1 MANLNKIA
9 SGTMIG
15 FTANKTVE
23 AAKNDTATNRVD
35 ICMTKELYLNGER
48 LGITDAE
55 STYLAKKITEENNAR
70 LQVEVITYV
79 NGTATSAPYVD
90 KQDGTS
96 VKVVVAAKWDGSYV
110 AADSITLTNSAGT
123 AQTLVADLSK
133 TGAKATTA
141 TLKADERY
149 TATVTHNGVKKVVYS
164 AQIRAYYPVYYGV
177 NSAETISAVTG
188 LTKKTATASAA
199 GTYAFTFAKG
209 QYAYILIP
217 TGVSKGKFATADK
230 EGVYHAS
237 EGVSDVP
244 FIKQA
249 AAITLNNASYE
260 AYRLASP
267 QDVSSHDIT
276 I

>member
-15 FTANKTVE
+15 FTANKTVA

-133 TGAKATTA
+133 TGAKTTTA

-149 TATVTHNGVKKVVYS
+149 MATVTHNGVKKVVYS
-164 AQIRAYYPVYYGV
+164 AQIKAYYPVYYGV

-217 TGVSKGKFATADK
+217 TDVGKGKFATADK

-244 FIKQA
+244 FIKQSTNVTYNGA
-249 AAITLNNASYE
+249 TYE
-260 AYRLASP
+260 VFRLASA
-267 QDVSSHDIT
+267 QSVSSHDIT

>member
-15 FTANKTVE
+15 FTANKTVA

-70 LQVEVITYV
+70 LQDEVITYV

-133 TGAKATTA
+133 TGAQATTA

-149 TATVTHNGVKKVVYS
+149 MATVTHNGVKKVVYS
-164 AQIRAYYPVYYGV
+164 AQIKAYYPVYYGV

-199 GTYAFTFAKG
+199 GTYAFTFANG

-217 TGVSKGKFATADK
+217 TGVGEGKFATADK

-244 FIKQA
+244 FIKQSTNVTYNGA
-249 AAITLNNASYE
+249 TYE
-260 AYRLASP
+260 VFRLASA
-267 QDVSSHDIT
+267 QSVSSHDIT

>member
-9 SGTMIG
+9 RGTMIG

-79 NGTATSAPYVD
+79 NDTATSAPYVD
-90 KQDGTS
+90 KQDGTR
-96 VKVVVAAKWDGSYV
+96 VKVVVAAKWDGFYV

-123 AQTLVADLSK
+123 AQTLVADLSQI
-133 TGAKATTA
+133 GAKATTA

-149 TATVTHNGVKKVVYS
+149 MATVTHNGVKKVVYS
-164 AQIRAYYPVYYGV
+164 AQIKAYYPVYYGV

-217 TGVSKGKFATADK
+217 TGVGKGKFATADK

-244 FIKQA
+244 FIKQV

>member
-1 MANLNKIA
+1 MANLKKIA

-15 FTANKTVE
+15 FTANKTVA

-79 NGTATSAPYVD
+79 NDTATSAPYVD
-90 KQDGTS
+90 KQDGTR
-96 VKVVVAAKWDGSYV
+96 VKVVVAAKWDGFYV

-123 AQTLVADLSK
+123 AQTLVADLSQI
-133 TGAKATTA
+133 GAKATTA

-149 TATVTHNGVKKVVYS
+149 MATVTHNGVKKVVYS
-164 AQIRAYYPVYYGV
+164 AQIKAYYPVYYGV

-199 GTYAFTFAKG
+199 GTYAFTFANG

-217 TGVSKGKFATADK
+217 TGVGKGKFATADK

>member
-15 FTANKTVE
+15 FTANKTVA

-79 NGTATSAPYVD
+79 NDTATSAPYVD
-90 KQDGTS
+90 KQDGTR
-96 VKVVVAAKWDGSYV
+96 VKVVVAAKWDGFYV

-123 AQTLVADLSK
+123 AQTLVADLSQI
-133 TGAKATTA
+133 GAKATTA

-149 TATVTHNGVKKVVYS
+149 MATVTHNGVKKVVCS
-164 AQIRAYYPVYYGV
+164 AQIKAYYPVYYGV

-199 GTYAFTFAKG
+199 GTYAFTFSNG

-217 TGVSKGKFATADK
+217 TGVGKGKFATADK

-244 FIKQA
+244 FIKQSTNVTYNSA
-249 AAITLNNASYE
+249 TYE
-260 AYRLASP
+260 VFRLASA
-267 QDVSSHDIT
+267 QSVSSHDIT

>member
-15 FTANKTVE
+15 FTANKTVA

-96 VKVVVAAKWDGSYV
+96 VKVVVTAKWDGFYV

-123 AQTLVADLSK
+123 AQTLVGDFI
-133 TGAKATTA
+133 GAQATTA

-199 GTYAFTFAKG
+199 GTYALTFAKG

-217 TGVSKGKFATADK
+217 TGVGKGKFATADK

-244 FIKQA
+244 FIKQSTNVTYNGA
-249 AAITLNNASYE
+249 TYE
-260 AYRLASP
+260 VFRLASA
-267 QDVSSHDIT
+267 QSVSSHDIT

>member
-15 FTANKTVE
+15 FTANKTVA

-90 KQDGTS
+90 KQDGTR
-96 VKVVVAAKWDGSYV
+96 VKVVVAAKWDGFYV

-133 TGAKATTA
+133 TGAQATTA

-199 GTYAFTFAKG
+199 GTYAFTFAEG

-217 TGVSKGKFATADK
+217 TGVDKGKFATADK

-244 FIKQA
+244 FIKQSTNVTYNGA
-249 AAITLNNASYE
+249 TYE
-260 AYRLASP
+260 VFRLASA
-267 QDVSSHDIT
+267 QSVSSHDIT